1 MVSLHAIMDGRYR
14 RPSFFFPSKA
24 FFAGLALLV
33 LPEIVSRSVCCVQG
47 LAAELA
53 PNVRVNCVAPGIVPT
68 HFASALVANEASVS
82 ILETMLSRCLS

>member
-1 MVSLHAIMDGRYR
+1 M
-14 RPSFFFPSKA
+14 
-24 FFAGLALLV
+24 
-33 LPEIVSRSVCCVQG
+33 LPQIVSRYVRCVQG

-82 ILETMLSRCLS
+82 ILGTMFSCCFS